1 MLQDETIIKNKVLEI
16 EIKISNIEDSIK
28 KLEKCIDVCKKEGI
42 AKIELKPLFVKISEL
57 IESKK
62 RLKGEIHNIQ
72 QTCNHEFTIIDTQ
85 NILFGEEAIV
95 QCKKCGYTTTKM
107 ICDKNI

>member
-28 KLEKCIDVCKKEGI
+28 KLEKCIDLCKKEGI
-42 AKIELKPLFVKISEL
+42 TKIELKPLFVKISDL
-57 IESKK
+57 TESKK
-62 RLKGEIHNIQ
+62 RLEGEIHNIH

-85 NILFGEEAIV
+85 NILFGVESIV
-95 QCKKCGYTTTKM
+95 QCKKCGYTTTMM
-107 ICDKNI
+107 ICDK